1 MNYVFVCPRCRKT
14 KEIEMKV
21 DEYEKMKEDL
31 TFPFC
36 KCGLRMNRV
45 YTPPTFLGSIGGYD
59 SVAGKAS
66 WQSN

>member
-1 MNYVFVCPRCRKT
+1 MNYVFVCPRCRET

-36 KCGLRMNRV
+36 KCGLRMNIV
-45 YTPPTFLGSIGGYD
+45 HTPSAYD
-59 SVAGKAS
+59 SVLEGLK
-66 WQSN
+66 

>member
-1 MNYVFVCPRCRKT
+1 MNYIFVCPRCRET

-21 DEYEKMKEDL
+21 IEYEKMKEDL

-45 YTPPTFLGSIGGYD
+45 YTSPTFLD
-59 SVAGKAS
+59 SVLERLK
-66 WQSN
+66 